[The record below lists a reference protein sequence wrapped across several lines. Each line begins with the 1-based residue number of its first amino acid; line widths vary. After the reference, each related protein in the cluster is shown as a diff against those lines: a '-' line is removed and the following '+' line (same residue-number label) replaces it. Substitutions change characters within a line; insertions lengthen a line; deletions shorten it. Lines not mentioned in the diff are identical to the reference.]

1 MTGWLRARRAWC
13 VVHGARGRTM
23 PRQPPRTTHHS
34 PVLLNPRRDLCSALA
49 LFAPADADPGRGLVI
64 FLFQMVAILAIFY
77 FLVLRPRAQQEKRH
91 KERLQQLKRGD
102 EVVTVGGVIGEVVH
116 IRDDRITVRSGEA
129 RLVVQRDR
137 IAEVRAA
144 KAAAEEQKA

>member
-1 MTGWLRARRAWC
+1 MTL
-13 VVHGARGRTM
+13 
-23 PRQPPRTTHHS
+23 PS
-34 PVLLNPRRDLCSALA
+34 FLSSLA
-49 LFAPADADPGRGLVI
+49 LFAPTGPDAGRGLMV
-64 FLFQMVAILAIFY
+64 FLFQMVAILGIFY
-77 FLVLRPRAQQEKRH
+77 FLVLRPRSQQEKRH

-129 RLVVQRDR
+129 RLVIQRDR

-144 KAAAEEQKA
+144 KPAAEEPKA